1 MHVHACGLH
10 TRDCPWRSSPSC
22 WTRRQGGESRVAY
35 SESSGYWLPIG
46 RSYSCAWYIN
56 NDTLGKYSVTVTIM
70 FIWRHD
76 NKNLSLQWG
85 HVSVTK
91 WNNYSCVKLHMK
103 TWVIMISKIMVLTV
117 TYDRSRT
124 RFMTSVREC
133 ETGRDGGICYS
144 QFLKFR
150 VFR

>member
-1 MHVHACGLH
+1 MIFFHLYINWVKMHVHACGLH

-56 NDTLGKYSVTVTIM
+56 NDILGKYSVTVTIM

-103 TWVIMISKIMVLTV
+103 TWVIMISNGIDSNLRPVSHTLHDVSARM
-117 TYDRSRT
+117 
-124 RFMTSVREC
+124 
-133 ETGRDGGICYS
+133 RDWSWWGYM
-144 QFLKFR
+144 
-150 VFR
+150 